1 MSTGAYVETEQKA
14 LEWQKV
20 ILEVAAGRLSATE
33 AAGQMGVS
41 RKTYY
46 EKQERA
52 LTAMLEALKD
62 RPTGRPGNPVDP
74 EKEEL
79 LEELEGARKAQELL
93 SARLRIQEV
102 MRKALLE
109 SGAHLPAGKKK
120 RAM

>member
-1 MSTGAYVETEQKA
+1 MEEKA
-14 LEWQKV
+14 QEWQRV

-33 AAGQMGVS
+33 AAGRMGVS

-46 EKQERA
+46 EKQDRA
-52 LTAMLEALKD
+52 LTAMLDALKD

-79 LEELEGARKAQELL
+79 LEELEASRKTQEVL

-102 MRKALLE
+102 IRTTLLE
-109 SGAHLPAGKKK
+109 SGAYSSKGKKK
-120 RAM
+120 TTGVRP

>member
-1 MSTGAYVETEQKA
+1 MEEKA
-14 LEWQKV
+14 QEWQRV

-33 AAGQMGVS
+33 AAGRMGVS

-46 EKQERA
+46 EKQDRA
-52 LTAMLEALKD
+52 LSAMLEALKD

-79 LEELEGARKAQELL
+79 LEELEASRKTQEVL

-102 MRKALLE
+102 IRTTLLE
-109 SGAHLPAGKKK
+109 SGAYSSEDKKK
-120 RAM
+120 RPV

>member
-1 MSTGAYVETEQKA
+1 METEQKA
-14 LEWQKV
+14 QEWQRV
-20 ILEVAAGRLSATE
+20 ILDVAAGRLSATQ
-33 AAGQMGVS
+33 AAEQMGVS

-46 EKQERA
+46 EKQDRA
-52 LTAMLEALKD
+52 FTAMLEALKD
-62 RPTGRPGNPVDP
+62 RPTGRPGNPAADP

-93 SARLRIQEV
+93 ASRLRIQEV

-120 RAM
+120 RTV

>member
-1 MSTGAYVETEQKA
+1 LETELKA
-14 LEWQKV
+14 QEWQKV
-20 ILEVAAGRLSATE
+20 ILEVAAGRLSATQ
-33 AAGQMGVS
+33 AAEQMGVS

-52 LTAMLEALKD
+52 FTAMLEALKD

-74 EKEEL
+74 AKEEL

-109 SGAHLPAGKKK
+109 SGAHLPTGKKK
-120 RAM
+120 RAV

>member
-1 MSTGAYVETEQKA
+1 LETEQKA
-14 LEWQKV
+14 REWQRV

-33 AAGQMGVS
+33 AAVQMGVS

-74 EKEEL
+74 EREGL

-109 SGAHLPAGKKK
+109 SGAHLPTSKKK

>member
-1 MSTGAYVETEQKA
+1 METERKA
-14 LEWQKV
+14 QEWQRV
-20 ILEVAAGRLSATE
+20 ILDVAAGRLSATQ
-33 AAGQMGVS
+33 AAEQMGVS

-52 LTAMLEALKD
+52 FTAMLEALKD

-93 SARLRIQEV
+93 SSRLRIQEV

-109 SGAHLPAGKKK
+109 SGAHLPTGKKK
-120 RAM
+120 RTM

>member
-1 MSTGAYVETEQKA
+1 MEEKA
-14 LEWQKV
+14 QEWQRV

-33 AAGQMGVS
+33 AAGRMGVS

-46 EKQERA
+46 EKQDRA
-52 LTAMLEALKD
+52 LTAMLDALKD

-79 LEELEGARKAQELL
+79 LEELEASRKTQEVL

-102 MRKALLE
+102 IRTTLLE
-109 SGAHLPAGKKK
+109 SGAYSSKGKKK
-120 RAM
+120 RPV